1 MASKGPH
8 AEQAVKGRYLREGKI
23 MHSIITMNLVCMIY
37 TIKIRRSCNKVKIF
51 SNNEGR

>member
-1 MASKGPH
+1 MASRGPH

-23 MHSIITMNLVCMIY
+23 VHSTIAMNSVCMIY

-51 SNNEGR
+51 SDNKDR

>member
-1 MASKGPH
+1 MASRGPH

-23 MHSIITMNLVCMIY
+23 IHSTIAMNSVCMIY

-51 SNNEGR
+51 RTNKGR